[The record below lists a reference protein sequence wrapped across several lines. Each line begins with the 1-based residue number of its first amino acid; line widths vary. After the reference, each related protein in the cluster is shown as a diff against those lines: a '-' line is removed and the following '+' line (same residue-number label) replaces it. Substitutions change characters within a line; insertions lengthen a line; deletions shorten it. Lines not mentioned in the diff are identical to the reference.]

1 MHLNLDF
8 ETLKRIIGSAG
19 EILPADFVLR
29 RIASLEYAREADV
42 AVVIERGDAAIF
54 DAIASSKIAQ
64 TKAAC
69 VLASYDALPG
79 RTCIVS
85 DALEAYQALLGFIA
99 TRDRK
104 MFFRD
109 ERYPHAFISKD
120 AHLEHD
126 VVVDPG
132 VVVMSG
138 ARIAAGSVLHA
149 QAYVGIDVVLGQ
161 HVMLYP
167 GAKVLDRCTVG
178 DYSIV
183 HAGAVVGADGFG
195 YQITQQGLR
204 KIPQIGIVRIGKH
217 VELGANVVIDR
228 AAFDETVIGDG
239 AKIDNL
245 VSIAHNVSV
254 GKSSAIL
261 PQTCV
266 GGSVRIGDGCLIGA
280 QVAIVDHIVIGNR
293 VKIVS
298 KSGIMENLEDGKVV
312 AGVPA
317 TSFTEWKR
325 IQVITRQ
332 LPTLVRQVQK
342 ITQRRSWWEV
352 VVKKMSTLTGR

>member
-19 EILPADFVLR
+19 EFLPADFVLR
-29 RIASLEYAREADV
+29 RIASLEYAGDGDV
-42 AVVIERGDAAIF
+42 AVVIEKGNAALF
-54 DAIASSKIAQ
+54 DGVASSKIAE
-64 TKAAC
+64 TKASC
-69 VLASYDALPG
+69 VLASYNALPG
-79 RTCIVS
+79 KTCVVS
-85 DALEAYQALLGFIA
+85 DALEAYQALIEFIA
-99 TRDRK
+99 KRDRK

-138 ARIAAGSVLHA
+138 ACIGTGTVLYA
-149 QAYVGIDVVLGQ
+149 QVYVGIDVVIGQ
-161 HVMLYP
+161 HVMLHP
-167 GAKVLDRCTVG
+167 GAKILDRCIVG

-183 HAGAVVGADGFG
+183 HAGGVVGADGFG
-195 YQITQQGLR
+195 YQITQQGLH
-204 KIPQIGIVRIGKH
+204 KIPQVGIVRIGKH

-239 AKIDNL
+239 AKLDNL
-245 VSIAHNVSV
+245 VSIAHNVTV

-266 GGSVRIGDGCLIGA
+266 GGSVRIGAGCLIGA
-280 QVAIVDHIVIGNR
+280 QVAIKDNIVIGNR

-298 KSGIMENLEDGKVV
+298 KSGIMENLEEGRVV

-332 LPTLVRQVQK
+332 LPMLVRQVQQ
-342 ITQRRSWWEV
+342 IMQRRSWWEV
-352 VVKKMSTLTGR
+352 VMNKISTLMGR